1 MTNPTRTDHSGIG
14 GGSADSQ
21 AGGGSA
27 DRAVGSTPS
36 SYRSAPA
43 AESDT
48 SSSETTDFSKL
59 REEVASLKDIVS
71 KSIAGAGSDAWK
83 TVRDVGE
90 TVASQ
95 VGNAAS
101 GVMEAGASMAN
112 AAGAQAK
119 TAASEI
125 ESAVRKNPLGAMAG
139 ALVAGILIGL
149 VGRGRG

>member
-14 GGSADSQ
+14 GGAADSQ
-21 AGGGSA
+21 AGRGSA

-36 SYRSAPA
+36 AYRSAA

-48 SSSETTDFSKL
+48 SSSGTTDFSKL

-83 TVRDVGE
+83 TVRNVGE

-95 VGNAAS
+95 VGTAAS

-125 ESAVRKNPLGAMAG
+125 ESAVRRNPLGAMAG

>member
-14 GGSADSQ
+14 GAAADSP
-21 AGGGSA
+21 AGRGSTN
-27 DRAVGSTPS
+27 RAASSTPS
-36 SYRSAPA
+36 SYRSATT
-43 AESDT
+43 AESGA

-59 REEVASLKDIVS
+59 REEVASLKDLVS

-95 VGNAAS
+95 VGTAAS

-119 TAASEI
+119 TVASEV
-125 ESAVRKNPLGAMAG
+125 EGAVRKNPLGAMAG
-139 ALVAGILIGL
+139 AFVAGILIGL